1 MYISRYEF
9 HFTYFI
15 WTLEPHHLLLFQI
28 VGRGLTVYLM
38 NDVPYCQG
46 PVIDEWTENYNKLS
60 QKNKIFKEIILCV
73 DSLYYM
79 LKLDT
84 L

>member
-15 WTLEPHHLLLFQI
+15 WTFEPHRLLIFQF
-28 VGRGLTVYLM
+28 VLGGGLTVYLL

-46 PVIDEWTENYNKLS
+46 PVIDEWSENYNKLS
-60 QKNKIFKEIILCV
+60 QKNKIFKEIILRV
-73 DSLYYM
+73 DSLYYSWN
-79 LKLDT
+79 
-84 L
+84 